1 MGQFLVSEY
10 SELLHHQVAD
20 QDPTQSPNDVNNKNR
35 KRITKKLQDMIQK

>member
-20 QDPTQSPNDVNNKNR
+20 QDPTQSPNDVNNKIGKESLKNC
-35 KRITKKLQDMIQK
+35 KT